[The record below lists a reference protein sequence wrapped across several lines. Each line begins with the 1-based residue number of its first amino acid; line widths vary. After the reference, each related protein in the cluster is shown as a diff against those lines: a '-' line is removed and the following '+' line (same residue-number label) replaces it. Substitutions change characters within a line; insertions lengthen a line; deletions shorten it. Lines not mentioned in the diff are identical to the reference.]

1 MAKGSRQGRGVV
13 AFVNDREGPDEGKA
27 SPVRLGGRDGMK
39 RLGIA
44 VLGSLSFTLVSAAS
58 AFAQS
63 DIPPNVAGEV
73 VQPPGADPGTTAF
86 TGTDITV
93 WMVVAAA
100 MLLLGIGL
108 LLAARRRARG
118 AQIT

>member
-1 MAKGSRQGRGVV
+1 MERTV
-13 AFVNDREGPDEGKA
+13 
-27 SPVRLGGRDGMK
+27 MK

-44 VLGSLSFTLVSAAS
+44 VFGGLSFMLVSAAS

-73 VQPPGADPGTTAF
+73 VQPAGEVVQPPGAAPGTTAF

-100 MLLLGIGL
+100 MLLVGIGL
-108 LLAARRRARG
+108 LLAARRRAR
-118 AQIT
+118 AAHHLIT

>member
-1 MAKGSRQGRGVV
+1 
-13 AFVNDREGPDEGKA
+13 
-27 SPVRLGGRDGMK
+27 MK

-73 VQPPGADPGTTAF
+73 VQPAGAVQPPGVAPGTTAF

>member
-1 MAKGSRQGRGVV
+1 M
-13 AFVNDREGPDEGKA
+13 
-27 SPVRLGGRDGMK
+27 GGRDGMK

-44 VLGSLSFTLVSAAS
+44 VLGGLSFMLVSAAS

-73 VQPPGADPGTTAF
+73 VQPNVAGEVVQPPGAAPGTTAF
-86 TGTDITV
+86 TGMDITV

-108 LLAARRRARG
+108 VLAARRRARG
-118 AQIT
+118 ART

>member
-1 MAKGSRQGRGVV
+1 MRV
-13 AFVNDREGPDEGKA
+13 GK
-27 SPVRLGGRDGMK
+27 PVGLGGRDGMK

-73 VQPPGADPGTTAF
+73 VQPAGEVVQPPGAAPGTTAF